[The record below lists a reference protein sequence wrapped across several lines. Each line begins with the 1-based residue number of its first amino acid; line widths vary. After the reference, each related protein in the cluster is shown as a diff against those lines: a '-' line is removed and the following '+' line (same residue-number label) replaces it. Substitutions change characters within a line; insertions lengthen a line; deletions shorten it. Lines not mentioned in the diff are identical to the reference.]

1 MVATA
6 GTTPGMRGYRLARL
20 AGGVRLITA
29 PMPERRSASVAFMFG
44 VGSRHERPD
53 NCGLSHFIEHIVFK
67 GGRLFPTARAIS
79 EAIESVGGAINAATD
94 KEATV
99 FYAKVPAEHLP
110 LAVSVLADM
119 LFEPAL
125 DADEVTKERQVV
137 IEELRM
143 YLDNPQEHVSTLF
156 DEVMYPGQPLGW
168 DVAGTEETVRSFD
181 TGACRGHLGRHY
193 RPERL
198 VVSVAG
204 AIDHEAVTELVASV
218 PAKPVGSEVPEPAGA
233 DEGPAPSL
241 RFLRKASEQAN
252 IIVGA
257 HACSYRDERRFVLDL
272 LNVILGEGMSSRLFQ
287 ELREVKALAYDI
299 HSFTSKLSDTGY
311 LGIYIGCEPRRAVR
325 AVDAAVGE
333 LVRVAGTAVGEQEL
347 RKAKEYAKGRLLL
360 HLEGTGALSQF
371 LGQQEL
377 LAGPIMIADEV
388 VAALEAVTAEQVRQ
402 LAEEICHRGL
412 RGAVIG
418 PFSKPERFEQALAR
432 AS

>member
-1 MVATA
+1 M
-6 GTTPGMRGYRLARL
+6 TPAARGYQLMHLTNGA
-20 AGGVRLITA
+20 RLITA
-29 PMPERRSASVAFMFG
+29 PMPERRSASVAFMFR
-44 VGSRHERPD
+44 VGSRHEQRD
-53 NCGLSHFIEHIVFK
+53 SCGLSHFIEHIVFK

-110 LAVSVLADM
+110 LAVSVLGDM

-125 DADEVTKERQVV
+125 EPDEVAKERQVV

-143 YLDNPQEHVSTLF
+143 YLDNPQEHVGTLF
-156 DEVMYPGQPLGW
+156 DEVMYPDQPLGW
-168 DVAGTEETVRSFD
+168 DVAGTEETVRTFD
-181 TGACRGHLGRHY
+181 AGTCRGHLSRHY

-204 AIDHEAVTELVASV
+204 AIEHERVTELVGSALGG
-218 PAKPVGSEVPEPAGA
+218 PRGSEVPEPVAAEEGAGA
-233 DEGPAPSL
+233 VL
-241 RFLRKASEQAN
+241 RFVRKRNEQAN
-252 IIVGA
+252 IILGA
-257 HACSYRDERRFVLDL
+257 HACSYRDPRRFVLDL

-287 ELREVKALAYDI
+287 ELREERALAYDV
-299 HSFTSKLSDTGY
+299 HSFTSKLSDSGY
-311 LGIYIGCEPRRAVR
+311 LAIYIGCEPRRAVR
-325 AVDAAVGE
+325 AVGAAVDE
-333 LVRVAGTAVGEQEL
+333 LIRLAGRPAGAQEM

-360 HLEGTGALSQF
+360 HLEGTGSVSQF

-377 LAGPIMIADEV
+377 LAAPIMVADEV
-388 VAALEAVTAEQVRQ
+388 VAALEAVTAEQVREM
-402 LAEEICHRGL
+402 AEEICRRGL
-412 RGAVIG
+412 RAAVIG

>member
-1 MVATA
+1 MAPVA
-6 GTTPGMRGYRLARL
+6 RGYELRRLANG
-20 AGGVRLITA
+20 ARLITA
-29 PMPERRSASVAFMFG
+29 PMPERRSASVSFMFG
-44 VGSRHERPD
+44 VGSRHERRD
-53 NCGLSHFIEHIVFK
+53 TCGLSHFIEHIVFK

-110 LAVSVLADM
+110 LAISVLGDM

-125 DADEVTKERQVV
+125 EPDEVTKERQVV

-143 YLDNPQEHVSTLF
+143 YLDNPQDHVGTLF
-156 DEVMYPGQPLGW
+156 DEVMYPDQPLGW

-181 TGACRGHLGRHY
+181 ADACSGHLRQHY

-204 AIDHEAVTELVASV
+204 AVEHERVAELVG
-218 PAKPVGSEVPEPAGA
+218 PVLGGQRGSEVPEPAAA
-233 DEGPAPSL
+233 DEGAGQAL
-241 RFLRKASEQAN
+241 RFVRKRTEQAN
-252 IIVGA
+252 IILGA
-257 HACSYRDERRFVLDL
+257 HACSYRDPRRFVLDL

-287 ELREVKALAYDI
+287 ELREERALAYDV

-311 LGIYIGCEPRRAVR
+311 LAVYIGCEPRRAVR
-325 AVDAAVGE
+325 AVSAAVDE
-333 LVRVAGTAVGEQEL
+333 LARLAGRPAGAEEMH
-347 RKAKEYAKGRLLL
+347 KAKEYAKGRLLL
-360 HLEGTGALSQF
+360 HLEGTGAVSQF

-377 LAGPIMIADEV
+377 LAGPIMVADEV
-388 VAALEAVTAEQVRQ
+388 VAALEAVTAEAVREM
-402 LAEEICHRGL
+402 AEEICRGGL
-412 RGAVIG
+412 RAAVIG
-418 PFSKPERFEQALAR
+418 PFSKPQLFEKALAR

>member
-1 MVATA
+1 MPVS
-6 GTTPGMRGYRLARL
+6 RGYELRRLANGARVI
-20 AGGVRLITA
+20 AA

-44 VGSRHERPD
+44 VGSRHEQRES
-53 NCGLSHFIEHIVFK
+53 CGLSHFIEHIVFK

-110 LAVSVLADM
+110 LAVGVLGDM

-125 DADEVTKERQVV
+125 APDEVTKERQVV

-143 YLDNPQEHVSTLF
+143 YLDNPQEHVGTLF
-156 DEVMYPGQPLGW
+156 DEVMYPDQPLGW

-181 TGACRGHLGRHY
+181 ADACRGHLRRHY
-193 RPERL
+193 RPDRL

-204 AIDHEAVTELVASV
+204 AVEPERVRELVGKV
-218 PAKPVGSEVPEPAGA
+218 LGGPAGPPVA
-233 DEGPAPSL
+233 GPAPAKEGGGAVL
-241 RFLRKASEQAN
+241 GFVRKRTEQAN
-252 IIVGA
+252 IILGA
-257 HACSYRDERRFVLDL
+257 HSCSYRDQRRFVLDL

-287 ELREVKALAYDI
+287 ELREERALAYDV

-311 LGIYIGCEPRRAVR
+311 LAVYIGCEPRQAVR
-325 AVDAAVGE
+325 AVGAAVDQ
-333 LVRVAGTAVGEQEL
+333 LVRLAGDRVGDQEL

-377 LAGPIMIADEV
+377 LSAPIMVADEV
-388 VAALEAVTAEQVRQ
+388 VAALESVTAGEISEM
-402 LAEEICHRGL
+402 AGEICRRGL
-412 RGAVIG
+412 RAAVIG